1 MESLY
6 CLAPFRAFT
15 PVMKEKA
22 CLAQALSSPHEVL
35 ILTSVMSSV
44 SGSTKYEAIFP
55 CERKSFLMTSPS
67 LPPVSAGGRESAPR
81 EPASLQT
88 VRKTAGLPGALSA
101 ILSSPPHFESASIC
115 VLMTY
120 FSSLG
125 SASTKI

>member
-81 EPASLQT
+81 GARVAADCAEDRGPARRPVSYPLEPA
-88 VRKTAGLPGALSA
+88 A
-101 ILSSPPHFESASIC
+101 F
-115 VLMTY
+115 
-120 FSSLG
+120 
-125 SASTKI
+125 